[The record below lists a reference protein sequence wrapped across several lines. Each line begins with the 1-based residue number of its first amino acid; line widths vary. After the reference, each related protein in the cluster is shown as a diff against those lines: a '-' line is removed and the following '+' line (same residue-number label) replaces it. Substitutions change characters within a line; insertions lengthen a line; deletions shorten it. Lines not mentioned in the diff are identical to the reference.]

1 MYAYILRR
9 LLWSVPFL
17 FAASFLA
24 FAIIQLPPGD
34 YVESYAAKLEADGQ
48 QVDEVRIRSL
58 RDRFGL
64 DEPFMVQYW
73 KWISGIFKGDFGLS
87 FQWQQPVSEL
97 IGDRMLLSVILATST
112 LLFTWAIALPI
123 GIYSAVKQYSIGD
136 YVFSIIGFIGLATPN
151 FLVALILMYVGVVV
165 FGTNVTGLF
174 SAEYANAPWSWGKF
188 VDLLKHLIIPVV
200 IIGTSATASLIRI
213 MRANLLDELYK
224 PYVTTAR
231 AKGLTEFKAI
241 MKYPVRIALNPF
253 ASTIAWIFPQI
264 ISGSTIVAVVLSLP
278 TVDPLML
285 GALLTQDMYL
295 AGAFILLLSVMSI
308 IGMIV
313 SDIVLALIDPR
324 IRYR

>member
-1 MYAYILRR
+1 MFAYILRR

-24 FAIIQLPPGD
+24 FVIIQLPPGD

-48 QVDEVRIRSL
+48 QVDEIRIRSL

-64 DEPFMVQYW
+64 DEPFLVQYW
-73 KWISGIFKGDFGLS
+73 KWISGISKGDFGLS

-112 LLFTWAIALPI
+112 LLFTWSIALPI
-123 GIYSAVKQYSIGD
+123 GIYSAVKQYSVGD
-136 YVFSIIGFIGLATPN
+136 YIFSVIGFIGLATPN

-174 SAEYANAPWSWGKF
+174 SAEYANAPWSWGKL

-308 IGMIV
+308 VGMIV
-313 SDIVLALIDPR
+313 SDIVLAFIDPR
-324 IRYR
+324 IRFR